1 MVSWVGDGWMLPEME
16 CFYWYERGQKKGVE
30 PKIGGFHPPKWM
42 VKINGKVIKIDDLGV
57 PLFLETS
64 KSINQ
69 SSFCVPL
76 QNVRDRGRNNTIRL
90 MEDFFLHP
98 LVVNRVHTW
107 MIGGRKL
114 VFVSS
119 PPSSWRA
126 RVQFVVEILK
136 IIFFWCACIDMFVPY
151 VPASSLI
158 SMFWFIHMW

>member
-1 MVSWVGDGWMLPEME
+1 MHFPFPRCVDGFVGGRWVDASRNGV
-16 CFYWYERGQKKGVE
+16 FYWYERGQKKGVE

-90 MEDFFLHP
+90 MEDFFC
-98 LVVNRVHTW
+98 
-107 MIGGRKL
+107 I
-114 VFVSS
+114 
-119 PPSSWRA
+119 SW
-126 RVQFVVEILK
+126 
-136 IIFFWCACIDMFVPY
+136 W
-151 VPASSLI
+151 
-158 SMFWFIHMW
+158 